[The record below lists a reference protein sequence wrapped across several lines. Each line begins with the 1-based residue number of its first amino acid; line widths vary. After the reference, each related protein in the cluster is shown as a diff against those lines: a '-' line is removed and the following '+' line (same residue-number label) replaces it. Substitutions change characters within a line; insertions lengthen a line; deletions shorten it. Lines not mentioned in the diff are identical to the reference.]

1 MYAADADKFTTV
13 TITEADIVDAKLG
26 HEFTSFVYNAPKCL
40 TAGNIAYEF
49 CSTCLKMYAENSNQ
63 YVAEENALN
72 DVDVVIPATG
82 HALVYVNFKAPTC
95 TDYGWV
101 AHWHC
106 ENECGICYEE
116 EAATTV
122 IAEPIIKALGHV
134 GQMTPAV
141 AATCLEDGTVEY
153 WTCIRTYD
161 YDGDG
166 VADIWDSF
174 DDAIASA
181 ANYLSEL
188 GWKADEPWGQEVIL
202 PWNFDYNL
210 VGPKKYK
217 KVSEWKKIGV
227 IGSNGKRLSLPND
240 ASAVITLPDGRR
252 GRAYITLSNFRRI
265 MIWNRSTNYALAIV
279 KLADYIKNN
288 NNFTPLKE
296 KAQYKLTDED
306 ILTVQRFANRILKAR
321 LKEDGRFGAKT
332 ASAVK
337 KLQKKW
343 KLPQDGMPDYQ
354 LLYRIKN
361 FKSWKDFR
369 VSPQPKKPRVPK
381 QKSQIAK
388 K

>member
-1 MYAADADKFTTV
+1 
-13 TITEADIVDAKLG
+13 
-26 HEFTSFVYNAPKCL
+26 
-40 TAGNIAYEF
+40 
-49 CSTCLKMYAENSNQ
+49 
-63 YVAEENALN
+63 
-72 DVDVVIPATG
+72 
-82 HALVYVNFKAPTC
+82 
-95 TDYGWV
+95 
-101 AHWHC
+101 
-106 ENECGICYEE
+106 
-116 EAATTV
+116 
-122 IAEPIIKALGHV
+122 
-134 GQMTPAV
+134 
-141 AATCLEDGTVEY
+141 
-153 WTCIRTYD
+153 
-161 YDGDG
+161 
-166 VADIWDSF
+166 
-174 DDAIASA
+174 
-181 ANYLSEL
+181 
-188 GWKADEPWGQEVIL
+188 
-202 PWNFDYNL
+202 
-210 VGPKKYK
+210 
-217 KVSEWKKIGV
+217 
-227 IGSNGKRLSLPND
+227 
-240 ASAVITLPDGRR
+240 
-252 GRAYITLSNFRRI
+252 

-321 LKEDGRFGAKT
+321 LKEDGRFGVRT